1 MADAVDPTNEETAAE
16 TETDSEVEA
25 HSEAPLDLQE
35 MGISSPV
42 EGAGSTVSLAAC
54 A

>member
-1 MADAVDPTNEETAAE
+1 MADAVDPTNEDNAAE
-16 TETDSEVEA
+16 TETDNEVEA

-35 MGISSPV
+35 MGVNSPV
-42 EGAGSTVSLAAC
+42 VAPGSTVSLAAC